1 MAKKWFAAGCG
12 QTLSNVQSAKRLAHT
27 LPFQTQVFS
36 NASLPPDLKL
46 ELSTVLLSAVF
57 RAHALWSAVF
67 VFYFIVRSFRAE
79 RNICIALDS
88 LDVLQDTNVIGRSFR
103 LSAVTV
109 TGDEG
114 NADAPGS
121 SCDRKAMQM
130 PLVRAAAD
138 GREIPILLLYVY
150 LTYCPCYINKSQ
162 VSRRVARKYSSKCRK
177 LARQTPA
184 LRRPVSGRCFFRAC
198 PRRAT
203 RPIASQRSAPRSPRS
218 QTLCCRPI
226 HLASGAIPRARQ
238 PRLALVHTRL
248 RGLEET
254 PDRNLGFSRIVRL
267 HSHRNIAVHT
277 KVTGALLGRSTTA
290 PKASLVI

>member
-12 QTLSNVQSAKRLAHT
+12 QTLSNVQSAKRLAQT

-57 RAHALWSAVF
+57 RSHALLSAVF

-79 RNICIALDS
+79 RNICIALDL

-121 SCDRKAMQM
+121 SGDRKAMQM

-138 GREIPILLLYVY
+138 GREIPRLLLYVY
-150 LTYCPCYINKSQ
+150 LTYCPCYINKSK
-162 VSRRVARKYSSKCRK
+162 VSRRATRKYSSKCRK
-177 LARQTPA
+177 LARQTPGVVQSQGVVSSERA
-184 LRRPVSGRCFFRAC
+184 LAEQRDPLRAN
-198 PRRAT
+198 A
-203 RPIASQRSAPRSPRS
+203 QR
-218 QTLCCRPI
+218 LD
-226 HLASGAIPRARQ
+226 
-238 PRLALVHTRL
+238 L
-248 RGLEET
+248 RDLKLFVAAQST
-254 PDRNLGFSRIVRL
+254 
-267 HSHRNIAVHT
+267 SHRAPFPGLGSHASHLFIRDFVVWR
-277 KVTGALLGRSTTA
+277 KPRTGIS
-290 PKASLVI
+290 ASLV